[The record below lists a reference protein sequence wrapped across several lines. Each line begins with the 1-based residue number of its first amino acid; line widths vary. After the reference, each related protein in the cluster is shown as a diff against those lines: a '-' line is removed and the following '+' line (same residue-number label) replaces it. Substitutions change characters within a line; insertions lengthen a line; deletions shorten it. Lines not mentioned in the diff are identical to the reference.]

1 MATASNSV
9 PINDCI
15 EPSGYIDNTDDCDD
29 GEPLAWNGALE
40 VCDGVTTTVMEA
52 AMTACPC
59 STTMW
64 APRGMVTEMRMR
76 HLLKPAVHP
85 IKLSTAMMW

>member
-1 MATASNSV
+1 MTRVSFDYYLDADGDGYGDPNSV

-40 VCDGVTTTVMEA
+40 VCDGVDNDCNGSSDEGL
-52 AMTACPC
+52 PR
-59 STTMW
+59 STT
-64 APRGMVTEMRMR
+64 
-76 HLLKPAVHP
+76 
-85 IKLSTAMMW
+85 I